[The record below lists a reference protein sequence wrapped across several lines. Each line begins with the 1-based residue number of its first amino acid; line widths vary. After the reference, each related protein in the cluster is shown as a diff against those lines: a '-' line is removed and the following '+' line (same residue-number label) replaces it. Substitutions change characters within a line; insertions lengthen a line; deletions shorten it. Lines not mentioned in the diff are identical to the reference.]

1 MVQSIYMKLEHYSEA
16 KLKKNI
22 LKIVKKYLD
31 ANHYRVFYFG
41 SRVRGDSF
49 ERADIDLGIEGPV
62 PIPAGIKL
70 KIQEE
75 LDNLPLLYK
84 IDLVDFQN
92 VSKKFKNNA
101 LKYKEYVK

>member
-1 MVQSIYMKLEHYSEA
+1 MKLEHYSKT
-16 KLKKNI
+16 KLKNNI
-22 LKIVKKYLD
+22 LKVVKKHLD
-31 ANHYRVFYFG
+31 TKSYKIFYFG

-49 ERADIDLGIEGPV
+49 ERADIDLGIEGPAK
-62 PIPAGIKL
+62 IPAGIKL

-84 IDLVDFQN
+84 IDLVDFRN